1 LTNEAVRLI
10 VPDEQL
16 LRLGYTRSDVP
27 ESHAVGLAVELI
39 VPDKQLILP
48 DKKLVLPDKHLILPL
63 SPPEILIPKR
73 RGRLFFFDETDICWC
88 PDTGRIYHT
97 VGEQVKIDSPGQN
110 ETKYI
115 LGSLEY
121 PSGEGLYEIYS
132 RKRHQEFRAHLEHL
146 MEMCPDD
153 FLFVVRDNASSHVT
167 PNLDE
172 FLIDNKD
179 RLCLVPLPTRSPHL
193 NLIERLWHYMRDNI
207 TRNHFYTTFEEL
219 CETWV
224 NWLQTLPFERFV
236 SLMGCQKHFLKIFS

>member
-1 LTNEAVRLI
+1 LGYTRPDVSESHASESHTVELI
-10 VPDEQL
+10 VPDK
-16 LRLGYTRSDVP
+16 RLI
-27 ESHAVGLAVELI
+27 L
-39 VPDKQLILP
+39 PDKQLILP
-48 DKKLVLPDKHLILPL
+48 DKQLILPVSSPAL
-63 SPPEILIPKR
+63 SLPEILIPKR
-73 RGRLFFFDETDICWC
+73 HGRLFFFDETDICWC

-97 VGEQVKIDSPGQN
+97 AGEQVKIDSPGQN

-121 PSGEGLYEIYS
+121 PSGEGLYEIYP
-132 RKRHQEFRAHLEHL
+132 RKRHQEFRVHLGHL
-146 MEMCPDD
+146 MEMYPDD

-167 PNLDE
+167 PKLDE
-172 FLIDNKD
+172 FLIGNKD

-236 SLMGCQKHFLKIFS
+236 SLMGCQKHFLKVFF

>member
-1 LTNEAVRLI
+1 MTNEAVGLI

-16 LRLGYTRSDVP
+16 LRLGYTRSDVS
-27 ESHAVGLAVELI
+27 ESHAVDHAVKLI

-48 DKKLVLPDKHLILPL
+48 VS
-63 SPPEILIPKR
+63 SPVSLPEILIPKR
-73 RGRLFFFDETDICWC
+73 RGRLFFFDETNICWC

-110 ETKYI
+110 QTKYI

-121 PSGEGLYEIYS
+121 PSGEGLYEIYP
-132 RKRHQEFRAHLEHL
+132 RKRHQEFRVHLGHL
-146 MEMCPDD
+146 MEMYPDD

-167 PNLDE
+167 PKLDE
-172 FLIDNKD
+172 FLIGNKD

-207 TRNHFYTTFEEL
+207 TRNHFYATFEEL

-236 SLMGCQKHFLKIFS
+236 SLMGCQKHFLKVFS